1 MVANV
6 QSWLDSPAD
15 NFGWIVIADEAIIPS
30 AKRFDSRENSDESE
44 RPVLTV
50 EFTADPDVPAS
61 SAAGLILLAVAL
73 LAAGTFFVSRY
84 RSAPTR

>member
-1 MVANV
+1 MAANV
-6 QSWLDSPAD
+6 RSGLASPAAH
-15 NFGWIVIADEAIIPS
+15 FGWIGSGAEAIIPS
-30 AKRFDSRENSDESE
+30 AKRFDSRETSDESE

-84 RSAPTR
+84 RSAPTH